1 MEIGTLIAILASLL
15 LMLLGLYVFKSKDSS
30 DSSENKKSRR
40 RADIPNRDE
49 DGQIIQDG
57 PRTQRGPAGAG
68 RNRMRRPRVPVQ
80 EEEPVQDVIDEPQE
94 DGENESD
101 EEGNLAKFSGKVGKK
116 KLLKMEDKAEK
127 KKQRE
132 AELLDREA
140 RKKRLEKEEQE
151 RNLQDAKEQ
160 EKEKI
165 QLEEEQRIREEKER
179 KEQEEYDKLKEAF
192 IVDEEG
198 FDEDPEEDQEN
209 KLEKFIQYIKD
220 TKVVVLEDLAA
231 HFQMKTDDTIDRV
244 STLIK
249 EEKLTGV
256 IDDRGKFI
264 FISQEELEAVGKFI
278 TQRGRVS
285 ISELAENSNRL
296 ISLETKSSI

>member
-1 MEIGTLIAILASLL
+1 MEINTLIAILAALL

-30 DSSENKKSRR
+30 SSESENKKSRR

-49 DGQIIQDG
+49 DGQIIQEG

-68 RNRMRRPRVPVQ
+68 RRMRRRVPVQ
-80 EEEPVQDVIDEPQE
+80 EEEPEQDVIDEPRE
-94 DGENESD
+94 DGEIESD

-179 KEQEEYDKLKEAF
+179 KEQEEYDAMKEAF

-209 KLEKFIQYIKD
+209 LLEKFIQYIKD

>member
-1 MEIGTLIAILASLL
+1 MNSFLKN
-15 LMLLGLYVFKSKDSS
+15 F
-30 DSSENKKSRR
+30 
-40 RADIPNRDE
+40 
-49 DGQIIQDG
+49 
-57 PRTQRGPAGAG
+57 
-68 RNRMRRPRVPVQ
+68 
-80 EEEPVQDVIDEPQE
+80 
-94 DGENESD
+94 SD

-160 EKEKI
+160 EKEKK

-231 HFQMKTDDTIDRV
+231 HFQMKT
-244 STLIK
+244 
-249 EEKLTGV
+249 E
-256 IDDRGKFI
+256 
-264 FISQEELEAVGKFI
+264 
-278 TQRGRVS
+278 
-285 ISELAENSNRL
+285 
-296 ISLETKSSI
+296 SLLPLNYL